1 MRRCG
6 MLGTQER
13 GWGRRG
19 RPGQRRPTF
28 CLVTG
33 SMKWEMAR
41 QRVLNTVGADTMKKV
56 PRRSG

>member
-1 MRRCG
+1 